1 MLNYILKKMIKIKE
15 NCKII
20 INGKLIPF
28 WYFHKFNKKGKYTI
42 KYIFKK
48 NMANTNYI
56 LYKCSSLANIN
67 LSNFNI
73 NNVSNMS
80 DMFYKCKK
88 LTKKN
93 VIIKDNSI

>member
-1 MLNYILKKMIKIKE
+1 
-15 NCKII
+15 
-20 INGKLIPF
+20 
-28 WYFHKFNKKGKYTI
+28 
-42 KYIFKK
+42 
-48 NMANTNYI
+48 MANTNYI